1 MTDPTTIGFGSA
13 GFGHNALDAL
23 ALAAN
28 HGRTRCVN
36 AENPTL
42 LAKAVRASRPFAPA
56 MP

>member
-28 HGRTRCVN
+28 HG
-36 AENPTL
+36 
-42 LAKAVRASRPFAPA
+42 APVA
-56 MP
+56 